1 MLKRSTLVTM
11 ILLSVWLF
19 TSALLL
25 NALIVTQVV
34 EKSAFVVVTDIMEDT
49 VVDTG
54 PVLISASSIQ
64 TTTIQ
69 QEIVVISAFAT
80 SIEALFVI
88 LTAAAHVTAPSI

>member
-1 MLKRSTLVTM
+1 MLKRNTLVTM

-19 TSALLL
+19 SSAILL
-25 NALIVTQVV
+25 NALTVIQVA
-34 EKSAFVVVTDIMEDT
+34 EKSAFVVTDIMEDT

>member
-1 MLKRSTLVTM
+1 MLKKNTLVTM

-34 EKSAFVVVTDIMEDT
+34 EKSAFVVTHIMEDT

-69 QEIVVISAFAT
+69 QEIVVISAFAI

-88 LTAAAHVTAPSI
+88 LTAAAHVTAPSL

>member
-1 MLKRSTLVTM
+1 MTM

-34 EKSAFVVVTDIMEDT
+34 EKSAFVVTDIMEDT
-49 VVDTG
+49 VVDTALE
-54 PVLISASSIQ
+54 LISASSIQ

-69 QEIVVISAFAT
+69 QEIVVISAYVT

-88 LTAAAHVTAPSI
+88 LTAAAHVIAPSL